1 MDLLTPIISI
11 LGGIMASSSFIVSKK
26 ADAKE
31 LLDKLVPY
39 QGWIGVVL
47 LIWSIRNLLFL
58 FRYFSLNLVVITV
71 VQFIVGF
78 LLAYALLSQYLF
90 SKNDE
95 AKEKGQELR
104 TKLAKYQVPAGIVLI
119 VLGFLRLFHIF

>member
-1 MDLLTPIISI
+1 MLTAIISI
-11 LGGIMASSSFIVSKK
+11 LGGLIAASSYIVSKK

-31 LLDKLVPY
+31 LIDKLVPY

-47 LIWSIRNLLFL
+47 LFWSIKNALVL
-58 FRYFSLNLVVITV
+58 FRHFSFNGIIITI

-78 LLAYALLSQYLF
+78 LLAYSLLSQYLF
-90 SKNDE
+90 SKSDE

-104 TKLAKYQVPAGIVLI
+104 AKLVQYQVPAGIGLI
-119 VLGFLRLFHIF
+119 VLGVLRLFRWF

>member
-1 MDLLTPIISI
+1 MIITAIISI
-11 LGGIMASSSFIVSKK
+11 LGGAIAASSYIVSKK

-47 LIWSIRNLLFL
+47 LFWSIKNALGL
-58 FRYFSLNLVVITV
+58 FRYFSINGTIITV

-78 LLAYALLSQYLF
+78 LLAYSLLSQYLF
-90 SKNDE
+90 SKSDE
-95 AKEKGQELR
+95 AKEKGQQLR
-104 TKLAKYQVPAGIVLI
+104 LKLAQYQVPAGIALI
-119 VLGFLRLFHIF
+119 VLGVLRLFHLF